1 MSYQANN
8 YNFDNNNYNNNNNN
22 YNNNNSN
29 DDNYDDKIGH
39 LREEVSQVTQIM
51 RNSCEK
57 VLERESL
64 INNIESQSNDLNT
77 DSLTFYR
84 SSRKLKNKLWWKNFK
99 FWLLIGSILII
110 IILIIVFSV
119 KKWIDFI
126 VYKVFLLL
134 ASSKKYFY
142 YLSLK

>member
-8 YNFDNNNYNNNNNN
+8 YNFDNNNHNNNNN

-39 LREEVSQVTQIM
+39 LREEVNQVTQIM

-99 FWLLIGSILII
+99 FWLLISTIIII

-119 KKWIDFI
+119 KK
-126 VYKVFLLL
+126 
-134 ASSKKYFY
+134 
-142 YLSLK
+142 

>member
-8 YNFDNNNYNNNNNN
+8 DNFDNNNNN
-22 YNNNNSN
+22 
-29 DDNYDDKIGH
+29 NYDDKIGH
-39 LREEVSQVTQIM
+39 LREEVGHVTQIM
-51 RNSCEK
+51 KNSCEK

-64 INNIESQSNDLNT
+64 LDNIESQSNDLNN

-84 SSRKLKNKLWWKNFK
+84 VSRHLKNKMWWKNFK

-119 KKWIDFI
+119 KK
-126 VYKVFLLL
+126 
-134 ASSKKYFY
+134 
-142 YLSLK
+142 